1 MNESACLRGWG
12 CDTLPGSRKINKNLK
27 SETTRADDE
36 TSAKSVR
43 VKSKPSSEE
52 EEEAKY
58 KKKLVKVV
66 GSRERVRDEIHEVL

>member
-12 CDTLPGSRKINKNLK
+12 CDTLPGSRKINKNCK

-36 TSAKSVR
+36 TSASVR

-58 KKKLVKVV
+58 KKKLGKVV
-66 GSRERVRDEIHEVL
+66 GSKESER